1 MHVDPQM
8 LENSFEPVQ
17 NGAKPSMEGKA
28 RDPAVEDFTAFFE
41 KLSAIDD
48 LHWSS
53 TVERSPAGKQ
63 TGSPTHSTGA
73 GQRKAMRAKGARQVA
88 ASGARPKMTIL
99 KSDAASSH
107 DSAGPHSARPPENA
121 ADEFKAAVSG
131 RITPKD
137 VSQFL
142 KMTLAGLVLFGL
154 GLGAGWAAL
163 LPPGGIEQAMPGL
176 TRLMERAQA
185 GSLERFRDASAT
197 GGAGVSKAD
206 AAPGQPSA
214 VVTDAVMTDAGA
226 TSPAHASRHKAQM
239 AARQKAQS
247 GQNPAE
253 TKAPEGPRSPAG
265 TARKAAPVSDIE
277 LPVVRTASAT
287 TSATAAPAS
296 AATPA
301 TVEQGR
307 YTLQVGA
314 CSSYACV
321 QSYRKL
327 LLAAVG
333 SRSIKVV
340 KQSDRQRDTVI
351 QRIRIEPLGK
361 AEAEQLKSALI
372 SIDPRFNDA
381 YLIALP

>member
-99 KSDAASSH
+99 KSDAVSSH

-131 RITPKD
+131 RITAKD

-142 KMTLAGLVLFGL
+142 KMTLGGLVLFGL

-163 LPPGGIEQAMPGL
+163 SPPGGIEQAMPGL
-176 TRLMERAQA
+176 TRLMERAKA
-185 GSLERFRDASAT
+185 GSMARFRDASAT
-197 GGAGVSKAD
+197 GEAGVTKAD
-206 AAPGQPSA
+206 APPGQPS
-214 VVTDAVMTDAGA
+214 AVMTDAGA
-226 TSPAHASRHKAQM
+226 TSPSHASRHKAQQV
-239 AARQKAQS
+239 ARQKAQS

-253 TKAPEGPRSPAG
+253 TKAPERPRSPAG
-265 TARKAAPVSDIE
+265 AARKAAPVSDIE
-277 LPVVRTASAT
+277 LPVVRTASAP
-287 TSATAAPAS
+287 AAPAT
-296 AATPA
+296 A
-301 TVEQGR
+301 EQGR

-321 QSYRKL
+321 QSYRKM

>member
-28 RDPAVEDFTAFFE
+28 RDPAVEDFTAFFD

-53 TVERSPAGKQ
+53 TVERSPAGKHA
-63 TGSPTHSTGA
+63 GSPTRSTGA

-99 KSDAASSH
+99 KSDAASLH

-131 RITPKD
+131 RITAKD

-142 KMTLAGLVLFGL
+142 KMTLGGLVLFGL

-163 LPPGGIEQAMPGL
+163 SPPGGIEQAMPGL
-176 TRLMERAQA
+176 TRLMERAKA
-185 GSLERFRDASAT
+185 GSMAGFRDASAT
-197 GGAGVSKAD
+197 GGAGVTKAD
-206 AAPGQPSA
+206 APPGQTSA
-214 VVTDAVMTDAGA
+214 VVTDAGA
-226 TSPAHASRHKAQM
+226 TSPPHAARHKAQQV
-239 AARQKAQS
+239 ARQKAQS
-247 GQNPAE
+247 RQKAAE

-265 TARKAAPVSDIE
+265 AARKAAPVSDIE
-277 LPVVRTASAT
+277 LPVVRTASAP
-287 TSATAAPAS
+287 AAPAS

-301 TVEQGR
+301 TAEQGR

-321 QSYRKL
+321 QSYRKM